1 MRHSKANI
9 RCILGFIG
17 ILLFAS
23 ASGQGLDLRLLE
35 NINGARNTHLD
46 NGFHVLSESAIPVT
60 LSIPTSFLATGL
72 IKKDSAIFMQGLT
85 MVTGLALNT
94 YLSYA
99 IKYTIKRARP
109 YEAFLQGLMPKPP
122 TGVLRSRQDI
132 HRLPLPP
139 PPISVLRFLNGTLY
153 YLHTHGQAQ

>member
-72 IKKDSAIFMQGLT
+72 IKKDSAIFDADTCTESTDGDE
-85 MVTGLALNT
+85 
-94 YLSYA
+94 YD
-99 IKYTIKRARP
+99 
-109 YEAFLQGLMPKPP
+109 E
-122 TGVLRSRQDI
+122 
-132 HRLPLPP
+132 
-139 PPISVLRFLNGTLY
+139 
-153 YLHTHGQAQ
+153 